1 MKQRQ
6 TGLCRL
12 CEQHRE
18 LHESHILPRFAMKWL
33 KATAVAPIRSNEQPN
48 RVVQDALK
56 AYFLCTD
63 CEQRFQKWETPFA
76 SKVFA
81 PLHGEIE
88 HIPARIEYNSWA
100 LSFALSV
107 SWRVLRYHFE
117 DPRFG
122 ELPAAARTRVG
133 TALEVWQRFLRG
145 EAPHPAEFEQHLVP
159 FGPVEQPIPGMSPFF
174 DRYIERSL
182 DEDIADNGSETLVY
196 VKLGRLL
203 LFGVIPRGP
212 RPKEW
217 KRATRLAVNR
227 GAIATKGWIQLPN
240 GIAELL
246 SSKAQAAA
254 RVMSSLSEHQKTLAA
269 ERFNA
274 NIQSRPDARLFEA
287 YVRDY
292 ELFGNAALKIGDDP
306 PEERDA

>member
-1 MKQRQ
+1 MKGRP

-33 KATAVAPIRSNEQPN
+33 KTTAVGPIRSNEQPN

-76 SKVFA
+76 SRVFA
-81 PLHGEIE
+81 PLHGDVAQ
-88 HIPARIEYNSWA
+88 IPPRVGYESWA

-107 SWRVLRYHFE
+107 SWRVLRYHSE
-117 DPRFG
+117 DARFG
-122 ELPAAARTRVG
+122 ELPAAARTRVA
-133 TALEVWQRFLRG
+133 TALEVWRKFLLG
-145 EAPHPAEFEQHLVP
+145 EAPHPGEFEQHLVP
-159 FGPVEQPIPGMSPFF
+159 FGPVERPIPGMSPFF
-174 DRYIERSL
+174 NRYIERSL

-196 VKLGRLL
+196 VKLGRVL
-203 LFGVIPRGP
+203 LFGVIPRGSRP
-212 RPKEW
+212 REW

-227 GAIATKGWIQLPN
+227 GTIATKGWIQLPN

-254 RVMSSLSEHQKTLAA
+254 RVMSTLSDHQKATAA

-274 NIQSRPDARLFEA
+274 NVRSHPDARLFEA

-292 ELFGNAALKIGDDP
+292 ELFGNAALKPGDDT
-306 PEERDA
+306 PEE